1 MDAIIGRCSNIKYKM
16 LKEIEIMAA
25 LMGHVTSQISRIRTF
40 VILDGCHA
48 H

>member
-1 MDAIIGRCSNIKYKM
+1 M
-16 LKEIEIMAA
+16 LKEIEIMAE
-25 LMGHVTSQISRIRTF
+25 LMGHVASQISRIRAF